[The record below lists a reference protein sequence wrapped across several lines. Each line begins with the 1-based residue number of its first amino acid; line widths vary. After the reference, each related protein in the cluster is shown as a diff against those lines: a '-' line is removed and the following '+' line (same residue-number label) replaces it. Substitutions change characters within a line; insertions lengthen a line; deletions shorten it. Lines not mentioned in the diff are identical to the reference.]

1 MEVTRFIFEPNS
13 SLLASPLAG
22 DGGGDRWHRSPIG
35 VREDSPRR
43 QLHMQPSSTS
53 SAPVAAPA
61 GSATVAVA
69 RAPAPES
76 ASPLPKCASRR
87 QQPAALGF
95 QQQQQQQQQQ
105 HRADGVISSLRE
117 ENAGLQARCYE
128 LEKKLME
135 AGIKVDAAELLMT
148 RQHKKLVKARQAA
161 DGKVVVKPIMRDMA
175 VSTTMWMQ
183 KDASTETK
191 TTNLKKHSNSSISS
205 STTTTT
211 SSSSSSSREHRRTRK
226 QAPSSSSSSS
236 SLSSSQA
243 IMAAATVARKQNE
256 TIEKLFKRMEQ
267 LEGRLSK
274 KDKEKARLKQQM
286 AQLQAQEKDEGRRDR
301 ERAKSSL
308 RLHTPAPKQVQFV
321 DQAPLRASRTPL
333 GARQHVNLRAAPSPA
348 FSYPL
353 SDFPTPQ
360 IARSQMK
367 LTDNLK
373 LLEHELVAF
382 QMEQ

>member
-1 MEVTRFIFEPNS
+1 
-13 SLLASPLAG
+13 
-22 DGGGDRWHRSPIG
+22 
-35 VREDSPRR
+35 
-43 QLHMQPSSTS
+43 
-53 SAPVAAPA
+53 
-61 GSATVAVA
+61 
-69 RAPAPES
+69 
-76 ASPLPKCASRR
+76 
-87 QQPAALGF
+87 
-95 QQQQQQQQQQ
+95 
-105 HRADGVISSLRE
+105 
-117 ENAGLQARCYE
+117 
-128 LEKKLME
+128 
-135 AGIKVDAAELLMT
+135 
-148 RQHKKLVKARQAA
+148 
-161 DGKVVVKPIMRDMA
+161 
-175 VSTTMWMQ
+175 
-183 KDASTETK
+183 
-191 TTNLKKHSNSSISS
+191 
-205 STTTTT
+205 
-211 SSSSSSSREHRRTRK
+211 
-226 QAPSSSSSSS
+226 
-236 SLSSSQA
+236 
-243 IMAAATVARKQNE
+243 MAAATVARKQNE